1 MVEAAVTAGIG
12 RLVNNRPIIY
22 VEIIADN
29 SRDPLLAL
37 RTGNLAKVNRPS
49 FPRHSPSSG
58 NSAFQTPLAIAA

>member
-37 RTGNLAKVNRPS
+37 RTGNLAKGLNQ
-49 FPRHSPSSG
+49 SG
-58 NSAFQTPLAIAA
+58 